1 MEFLLRSSVPN
12 SFIKKT
18 LTALPLS
25 PVEPRLK
32 KTLLLRIL
40 QTLLRTTTVS
50 EIVLDI
56 LEDLSPISN
65 VNTARTAQSPWS
77 APSSTSPR
85 ALTLSMAIF
94 GELVQW
100 HDEIEDALGEDSKET
115 RERLAGLNSRRDAM
129 NEVRVYLK
137 EAWEMM
143 GPSFLETVA
152 ATEKKNDDGACMED
166 VAMHYENQEPL
177 EESVDVN

>member
-1 MEFLLRSSVPN
+1 M
-12 SFIKKT
+12 
-18 LTALPLS
+18 
-25 PVEPRLK
+25 
-32 KTLLLRIL
+32 
-40 QTLLRTTTVS
+40 
-50 EIVLDI
+50 
-56 LEDLSPISN
+56 
-65 VNTARTAQSPWS
+65 
-77 APSSTSPR
+77 
-85 ALTLSMAIF
+85 
-94 GELVQW
+94 QW

>member
-1 MEFLLRSSVPN
+1 MVASPPSKAIAPAPVATPPVATPPVTTPPMGHGVPPPQFRPQFLHQENPN
-12 SFIKKT
+12 RPPS
-18 LTALPLS
+18 LPH
-25 PVEPRLK
+25 
-32 KTLLLRIL
+32 
-40 QTLLRTTTVS
+40 
-50 EIVLDI
+50 
-56 LEDLSPISN
+56 LSPISN

-85 ALTLSMAIF
+85 ALTLSMAK
-94 GELVQW
+94 
-100 HDEIEDALGEDSKET
+100 DALGEDSKET

>member
-1 MEFLLRSSVPN
+1 MEC
-12 SFIKKT
+12 
-18 LTALPLS
+18 
-25 PVEPRLK
+25 
-32 KTLLLRIL
+32 
-40 QTLLRTTTVS
+40 TVKYLAS
-50 EIVLDI
+50 CLDI
-56 LEDLSPISN
+56 ID
-65 VNTARTAQSPWS
+65 
-77 APSSTSPR
+77 
-85 ALTLSMAIF
+85 
-94 GELVQW
+94 GEYAGTW